1 MFSFGNSLY
10 AHHYMYPLKN
20 GYSAYQPS
28 ISVQVSQTRTK
39 PVENQFIEIDCSQI
53 CKECHKS
60 KSSKQVSS
68 LFSPIKVIRKS
79 VPSTVTP
86 SSTTTAEPPCS
97 KEKML
102 PPYVSQWEESIRTA
116 NAPLPT
122 LETDIIEINGIKGIW
137 LNKAEVENWKGEIP
151 LSEYQINND
160 KTPEVVKLKPKFCVD
175 QVQELGVKY
184 LKPPKPPTPGPIII
198 KQEANYATP
207 AAPPIIIRQI
217 SSQTCQPPPIIIRE
231 RPPVPPE
238 PIKSKTILIPGKR
251 LPPPPRKVII
261 EKLPPALPTPQA
273 ITVER
278 WLPYE
283 KRERKVILEKK
294 PLDPCI
300 EKPKNVVYEWEPHC
314 VNPRTILKNL
324 GVENTDPVAYAAV
337 HKTSLKNT
345 GELPSFAMKDI
356 LPQVESKT
364 PDLVGDLEGL
374 KLIDLKK
381 EGLEKY
387 RKYA

>member
-1 MFSFGNSLY
+1 MY
-10 AHHYMYPLKN
+10 ASTN
-20 GYSAYQPS
+20 GYSVYRAGKPT
-28 ISVQVSQTRTK
+28 QVKKIAVRSK
-39 PVENQFIEIDCSQI
+39 PVEKKCIEIDCSQV

-60 KSSKQVSS
+60 KSSKQVNAFSS
-68 LFSPIKVIRKS
+68 IKEIKGKT
-79 VPSTVTP
+79 ST
-86 SSTTTAEPPCS
+86 STASEQPCS
-97 KEKML
+97 EERML
-102 PPYVSQWEESIRTA
+102 PPYVSQIEESIRNA
-116 NAPLPT
+116 KAPLPT
-122 LETDIIEINGIKGIW
+122 LETDIIEINGIRGIW

-160 KTPEVVKLKPKFCVD
+160 QNPEVVKLKPKYCVD

-217 SSQTCQPPPIIIRE
+217 SSQPCQPPPIIIRE

-261 EKLPPALPTPQA
+261 EKLQPVLPNPPS

-278 WLPYE
+278 WLPYD

-300 EKPKNVVYEWEPHC
+300 EKPKNVTYEWQPQC
-314 VNPRTILKNL
+314 TIPRTIVKNL
-324 GVENTDPVAYAAV
+324 GVESADPISYIASY
-337 HKTSLKNT
+337 KTQLKNT
-345 GELPSFAMKDI
+345 SELPAFALKEK
-356 LPQVESKT
+356 LPKMESRT
-364 PDLVGDLEGL
+364 PELVGDLEGL

-381 EGLEKY
+381 EGLENYMKY
-387 RKYA
+387 V